1 MLAGF
6 QDDIDTVRTDLVAL
20 GTANTLQDL
29 LGEDGLNPEKI
40 AGFMLSPTELQTE
53 ELYSVNAYGSAMA
66 PLFMNMTLW
75 IGVFMLLVILRQ
87 EVDDEGIPN
96 LSSRERYLGK
106 WLFLAPLVS
115 LQAIVCCAGNLFL
128 GVQVA
133 SVPLFFLTAMF
144 ASLTYLCIQY
154 ALSVLLQH
162 VGKGPLHHSHLCA
175 DPWRYGSVS
184 HRDDPR
190 FLPGCIPSVPIHVW
204 H

>member
-1 MLAGF
+1 
-6 QDDIDTVRTDLVAL
+6 
-20 GTANTLQDL
+20 
-29 LGEDGLNPEKI
+29 
-40 AGFMLSPTELQTE
+40 
-53 ELYSVNAYGSAMA
+53 
-66 PLFMNMTLW
+66 
-75 IGVFMLLVILRQ
+75 MLLVILRQ

-162 VGKGPLHHSHLCA
+162 VGKGLCIILIFVQILA
-175 DPWRYGSVS
+175 LRV
-184 HRDDPR
+184 
-190 FLPGCIPSVPIHVW
+190 CIPSR
-204 H
+204 